1 MGSAGMFDALD
12 TLFINTPT
20 ITFFDVFM
28 NIALAFALG
37 FLIATI
43 YRLTYQS
50 FAYSASFVNTLVII
64 SMVTTIVIMVI
75 GNNLARA
82 FGLVGAMSII
92 RFRTAVKDTRDIAF
106 VFFSLAAGLA
116 AGAGNHLVG
125 IVGCIITCIVILF
138 LYFFNYGIHSSKEL
152 LLRFWTTPG
161 DAEIPPYL
169 IVFEKY
175 LKSHTLVNMRS
186 ARLGQFLELSFNV
199 RFKEEAHHQSLIRDL
214 GQVEG
219 IERISLIMG
228 ENTDDPSF

>member
-12 TLFINTPT
+12 ALFMNTPT
-20 ITFFDVFM
+20 ITFFDVVM
-28 NIALAFALG
+28 NVLLAFALG
-37 FLIATI
+37 FLIAAI
-43 YRLTYQS
+43 YRLTYQG
-50 FAYSASFVNTLVII
+50 FTYSASFVNTLVII

-106 VFFSLAAGLA
+106 VFFALAGGLA

-125 IVGCIITCIVILF
+125 TVGCILTSIVVLI
-138 LYFFNYGIHSSKEL
+138 LYFFDYGINTSKEL

-161 DAEIPPYL
+161 DDEIPPYL
-169 IVFEKY
+169 RVFEKY
-175 LKSHTLVNMRS
+175 LKSHSLVNMRS

-199 RFKEEAHHQSLIRDL
+199 RFKDEVHHQSLIRDL
-214 GQVEG
+214 STVEG

-228 ENTDDPSF
+228 ETTDDPSI